1 MKLNLRNRFLVP
13 TAGTLVIAFCAY
25 MAVTSFEARKALQAG
40 VHDEMGQINRLV
52 QGQLSSWLDHR
63 ELDVKRWSEL
73 PSLREAVARPDSA
86 ALAAAAGALLVDQAE
101 HTTDYEGLHLV
112 RSDGL
117 TIASSVSGMAGT
129 LNIADREYFKA
140 CLQTNKGTLSDAV
153 ASRVT
158 GNPIVVFCEP
168 VRSPDGRVAGAIIG
182 VVDLKRFADNVIN
195 PIKVGAT
202 GYAFV
207 CAQDGTFLSHPKQE
221 LILKSKVTE
230 WDFGKRIMAEG
241 NGLLAYNFKGVDRQ
255 AAFSRDDR
263 TGWVTAIALDESQI
277 FAAADR
283 LRNIGFILTL
293 VALALTCGVVVLVT
307 RSVTRPINLMIA
319 QLNTGSDQTTTAA
332 TEIANASVM
341 LANQS
346 SEQAAAVEETS
357 ASLEE
362 MSATVKQTTLA
373 ADDCQ
378 NLMRQSQA
386 VVEQGLSSMEQMV
399 EAIDTIK
406 GSADRTARIVKTIDE
421 IAFQTN
427 LLALNAA
434 VEAARAGE
442 AGKGFAVVAE
452 EVRNLAQRA
461 ASAARETSEL
471 IEQSVTHAD
480 RGVHVTAG
488 ARAAFTATAGNAT
501 QVAAQVDRIAAAARE
516 QAEGIDQIGKA
527 MRQVDETTQGAAA
540 SAEETASAAEELNA
554 QAVELRSIVAKLQ
567 ALVTGQPAAVSRPV
581 AMPAPKAALSS
592 RRLHALADSGR
603 PSASP
608 ARTAPR
614 APAKTHAQ
622 EVFALDDSE
631 F

>member
-1 MKLNLRNRFLVP
+1 MNLNLRDRFLLP
-13 TAGTLVIAFCAY
+13 TAGTLVIAFTAY
-25 MAVTSFEARKALQAG
+25 LAFTSFESRRALEAG
-40 VHDEMGQINRLV
+40 VQDEMTQINTLV
-52 QGQLSSWLDHR
+52 QGQLRSWLDHR
-63 ELDVKRWSEL
+63 ELDVERWSEL
-73 PSLREAVARPDSA
+73 PTLREAVAMPDSA
-86 ALAAAAGALLVDQAE
+86 ALAAAAGALLVEQAE
-101 HTTDYEGLHLV
+101 HTVDYEGLHLV
-112 RSDGL
+112 RADGL
-117 TIASSVSGMAGT
+117 TIASSLPGMAGT
-129 LNIADREYFKA
+129 LNVADREYFRD
-140 CLQTNKGTLSDAV
+140 CLRTGDGTLSRAV
-153 ASRVT
+153 ASKVT
-158 GNPIVVFCEP
+158 GNPIVVVCEP
-168 VRSPDGRVAGAIIG
+168 VRGADGRAVGAVLG
-182 VVDLKRFADNVIN
+182 VVDLQRFAENVIQ
-195 PIKVGAT
+195 PIKVGTT
-202 GYAFV
+202 GYAWV
-207 CAQDGTFLSHPKQE
+207 VDQDGTFLAHPKKE

-230 WDFGKRIMAEG
+230 WDFGKEIMARG
-241 NGLLAYNFKGVDRQ
+241 SGLLAYEFKGKDRQ
-255 AAFSRDDR
+255 SAFARDEE
-263 TGWVTAIALDESQI
+263 TGWISAIGLDEAQI

-283 LRNIGFILTL
+283 LRNFGIVLTL
-293 VALALTCGVVVLVT
+293 VALALTGGVVVLVT
-307 RSVTRPINLMIA
+307 RSVTRPINAMID

-378 NLMRQSQA
+378 GLMRQSQT
-386 VVEQGLSSMEQMV
+386 VVEQGLASMEQMV
-399 EAIDTIK
+399 QAIDTIK

-461 ASAARETSEL
+461 ANAARETSEL

-488 ARAAFTATAGNAT
+488 ARAAFAATAENAT

-516 QAEGIDQIGKA
+516 QAEGIDQIGTA
-527 MRQVDETTQGAAA
+527 MRQVDATTQGAAA
-540 SAEETASAAEELNA
+540 NAEETASAAEELNA
-554 QAVELRSIVAKLQ
+554 QAVELRSVVAQLQ
-567 ALVTGQPAAVSRPV
+567 ALVTGRPAT
-581 AMPAPKAALSS
+581 AARRDTPSPSARGLTD

-603 PSASP
+603 PSRTTA
-608 ARTAPR
+608 AR
-614 APAKTHAQ
+614 THAQ